1 MSHIPQGWTQITP
14 TNTTNWR
21 TLGEPLGHLMGWG
34 FFEDP
39 VHGDEAP
46 LLALSLDF
54 IGDDGPLIFQT
65 TEYEIPDFL

>member
-1 MSHIPQGWTQITP
+1 MSSIPAEWNEITP
-14 TNTTNWR
+14 TESTNWR
-21 TLGEPLGHLMGWG
+21 TLSEPLGHCGRWG

-54 IGDDGPLIFQT
+54 IGDDGPLIFRT
-65 TEYEIPDFL
+65 NHYHLPSFV